1 MPSNKYK
8 MKIYHNPRCQKS
20 REGLQ
25 ILEKSN
31 KNFEIVDY
39 LKSPLSEKQLQ
50 EILKMLGMK
59 PIELVRKNESIWK
72 QNYKNKELT
81 DNDIIKAMCD
91 YPKLIERPI
100 VIKDNKAVLGRPPE
114 NIRVFLN
121 LF

>member
-1 MPSNKYK
+1 

-25 ILEKSN
+25 LLENSN
-31 KNFEIVDY
+31 QNFEVVDY
-39 LKSPLSEKQLQ
+39 LNNPPSEKQLQ

-72 QNYKNKELT
+72 ENYKNQELK
-81 DNDIIKAMCD
+81 DNDIIKAMCEN
-91 YPKLIERPI
+91 PKLIERPI

-114 NIRVFLN
+114 NISVFLN